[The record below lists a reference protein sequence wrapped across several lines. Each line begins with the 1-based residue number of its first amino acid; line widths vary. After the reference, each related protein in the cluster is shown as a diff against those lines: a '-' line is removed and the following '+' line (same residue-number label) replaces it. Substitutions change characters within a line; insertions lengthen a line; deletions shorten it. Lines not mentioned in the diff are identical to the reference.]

1 MIISIKDRL
10 EDLLDLSKYK
20 ISVYN
25 KESITDKYLFSAERD
40 LESYL
45 QVVNGIY
52 YSKDDLKE
60 LEKYILLNVN
70 KMKIT
75 TKEFCTKL
83 YTTNSGITTM
93 SDYEDMVKCVKYNK
107 NKQKLNKAEILEG
120 LMHFEC
126 NTYVGDFEIGLT
138 SVEYFEY
145 LYDVYKSMGGTKDYV
160 KYYKKEESGVTIY
173 TFEETKE
180 KKGAFVEN
188 REEFILAIEAVNNIN
203 KGLVYMVE
211 EKGTDLNV
219 VIGKNGLYRYLC
231 ELKGLGLNN
240 FKYLL
245 LKLAV
250 ERGNIN
256 KGVKSYKLGNS
267 YVHKLNLKSYE
278 YKGYSEDGELLFKDT
293 ANKKVGLIVFKGED
307 LYDDVEYKIYNLEQ
321 KLENLK
327 GGLNSLET
335 RLEKVGDK
343 LSYMLTSYMNGSLE
357 EYRHK
362 VMEENKEFEDEI
374 NAIYRDA
381 WKTNQNVRIMAA
393 YKSGNV
399 PKNYHFDHFHDG
411 KAIFYEVEGYHQNE
425 AIYGRNSI
433 EVVI

>member
-10 EDLLDLSKYK
+10 EDLLDLSKYR

-52 YSKDDLKE
+52 YSKDALKE
-60 LEKYILLNVN
+60 LENYILLNVN

-83 YTTNSGITTM
+83 YTTSRGVNTM

-107 NKQKLNKAEILEG
+107 SKKKLNKSELLEG

-126 NTYVGDFEIGLT
+126 NNYVGEFEIGLT
-138 SVEYFEY
+138 AEEYFEY
-145 LYDVYKSMGGTKDYV
+145 LYDVYKSMGGSKEYI

-219 VIGKNGLYRYLC
+219 VIGKDGLYRYLC

-278 YKGYSEDGELLFKDT
+278 YKGYSEDGELLFKDNS
-293 ANKKVGLIVFKGED
+293 NKKLGLIVFKGED
-307 LYDDVEYKIYNLEQ
+307 LYDDVEYKLYNLEQ
-321 KLENLK
+321 KIETLK
-327 GGLNSLET
+327 CGLNSLET
-335 RLEKVGDK
+335 RVEKVGDK